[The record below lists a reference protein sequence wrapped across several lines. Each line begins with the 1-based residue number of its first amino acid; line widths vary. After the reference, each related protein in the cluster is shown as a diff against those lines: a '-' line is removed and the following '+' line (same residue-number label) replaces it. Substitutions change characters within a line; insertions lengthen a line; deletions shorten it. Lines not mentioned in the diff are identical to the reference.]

1 LQPNGWLRSFRLNE
15 NGFSHKTLPQS
26 LHNQKPR
33 RQQGQKQPERTTIMI
48 ATRFPRRFTSAV
60 FAAAL
65 AGLAAT
71 PSLAAETGP
80 REAVI
85 VVSGEGHSATAPDM
99 AILSFS
105 VVKDAKT
112 ARGALD
118 ANNKTMADVLAA
130 LKTAGIAE
138 RDLQT
143 SGFAINPQYVYPD
156 NSDGGNRQ
164 PELTGYQVANSL
176 TVRVRDLAKLGEIID
191 SSVTLGVN
199 QGGSI
204 QFTNDKP
211 EPVITEAR
219 KAAVGD
225 AVAKAKVLA
234 EAAGVSIGRIVE
246 ISENAGRPEPLP
258 MMRSMAKDAGAE
270 AVPIA
275 TGENSYTVSVSVTFA
290 IKP

>member
-1 LQPNGWLRSFRLNE
+1 MN
-15 NGFSHKTLPQS
+15 
-26 LHNQKPR
+26 
-33 RQQGQKQPERTTIMI
+33 
-48 ATRFPRRFTSAV
+48 ATRFPRLLTGVV

-65 AGLAAT
+65 AGFAGTQA
-71 PSLAAETGP
+71 LAAETGP
-80 REAVI
+80 REPVI

-112 ARGALD
+112 AREALS
-118 ANNKTMADVLAA
+118 ANNKAMSDVLAA
-130 LKTAGIAE
+130 LKTAGIAD

-176 TVRVRDLAKLGEIID
+176 TIRVRDLAKLGEIID
-191 SSVTLGVN
+191 SAVTLGVN

-211 EPVITEAR
+211 DAVITEAR
-219 KAAVGD
+219 KAAVAD
-225 AVAKAKVLA
+225 AIAKAKVLA
-234 EAAGVSIGRIVE
+234 EAAGVEIGRVIE
-246 ISENAGRPEPLP
+246 ISENAGRPEPMP

-275 TGENSYTVSVSVTFA
+275 NGENSYTVSVSVTFA

>member
-1 LQPNGWLRSFRLNE
+1 
-15 NGFSHKTLPQS
+15 
-26 LHNQKPR
+26 
-33 RQQGQKQPERTTIMI
+33 MI
-48 ATRFPRRFTSAV
+48 ATRFPRLVTSTV

-65 AGLAAT
+65 AGLAGTQA
-71 PSLAAETGP
+71 LAADAGP

-85 VVSGEGHSATAPDM
+85 IVSGDGHSATAPDM

-112 ARGALD
+112 AREALD
-118 ANNKTMADVLAA
+118 ANNKAMNDVLSD
-130 LKTAGIAE
+130 LKKSGIAE

-164 PELTGYQVANSL
+164 PELTGYQVANAL
-176 TVRVRDLAKLGEIID
+176 TVRVRDLAKLGAIID
-191 SSVTLGVN
+191 SAVTLGIN

-211 EPVITEAR
+211 EPVIVEAR

-234 EAAGVSIGRIVE
+234 EAAGVEIGRIIE
-246 ISENAGRPEPLP
+246 ISENSGRPEPMP

-275 TGENSYTVSVSVTFA
+275 NGENSYTVSVSVTFA